1 MAPLLR
7 LPANI
12 RFSGKAGAAGA
23 LDSGEVCMRP
33 IAEFA
38 HSGLPADV
46 LQSVSGF
53 KAPSPIQAQAWPL
66 ALQGLDM
73 IGIAATGSGVVLLLS
88 LLVCF
93 FFLVCAVF

>member
-1 MAPLLR
+1 MCL
-7 LPANI
+7 
-12 RFSGKAGAAGA
+12 
-23 LDSGEVCMRP
+23 RP

-38 HSGLPADV
+38 QSGLPSDV

-73 IGIAATGSGVVLLLS
+73 IGIAATGSG
-88 LLVCF
+88 
-93 FFLVCAVF
+93 APP